1 MITPW
6 DPWASHSSRSRAV
19 ARTTISDFV
28 IWAKQI
34 HDDEGIGQRIAD
46 LGAGQTIDLVVDGVR
61 GVWRKMDDGKD
72 GRPTRGIRPLGQTQA
87 FWRTLY
93 ESRRGDVVTLE
104 LPVDETRPAREPAV
118 VFPPLSRTEEERR
131 AALQALLDAGR
142 QGWRS
147 DGRRLSRDEMHERG

>member
-1 MITPW
+1 
-6 DPWASHSSRSRAV
+6 V

-34 HDDEGIGQRIAD
+34 HDDEDIGQRIAA
-46 LGAGQTIDLVVDGVR
+46 LNAGQTIDLIVDGIR

-87 FWRTLY
+87 FWRSLY

-104 LPVDETRPAREPAV
+104 LPSNEGRIPRAPTLLS
-118 VFPPLSRTEEERR
+118 PPLGRTDVERR
-131 AALQALLDAGR
+131 AALDAILDLGL

-147 DGRRLSRDEMHERG
+147 DDAYGSRDELHDR

>member
-1 MITPW
+1 M
-6 DPWASHSSRSRAV
+6 

-34 HDDEGIGQRIAD
+34 HDDENIGQRIAA
-46 LGAGQTIDLVVDGVR
+46 LNAGQTIDLIVDGVR

-93 ESRRGDVVTLE
+93 ESRRGDVVTVE
-104 LPVDETRPAREPAV
+104 LPVDEAWSDREAAR
-118 VFPPLSRTEEERR
+118 VFPPLARTEEERR
-131 AALQALLDAGR
+131 EALRALLDAGK

-147 DGRRLSRDEMHERG
+147 DGPRMTRDEMHERG

>member
-1 MITPW
+1 
-6 DPWASHSSRSRAV
+6 V

-34 HDDEGIGQRIAD
+34 HDDEDIRQRIAA
-46 LGAGQTIDLVVDGVR
+46 LRAGQTIDLIVDGVR

-72 GRPTRGIRPLGQTQA
+72 GRPTRGIRPLGQMQA
-87 FWRTLY
+87 FWRALY
-93 ESRRGDVVTLE
+93 ESRRGDVVSME
-104 LPVDETRPAREPAV
+104 LPEDQDQARAPAV

-131 AALQALLDAGR
+131 IALQALLDAGR

-147 DGRRLSRDEMHERG
+147 EGPRMTRDEMHERG

>member
-1 MITPW
+1 M
-6 DPWASHSSRSRAV
+6 

-34 HDDEGIGQRIAD
+34 HDDEDLGQRIAA
-46 LGAGQTIDLVVDGVR
+46 LNAGQTIDLIVDGVR

-72 GRPTRGIRPLGQTQA
+72 GRPTRGVRPLGQAQV
-87 FWRTLY
+87 FWRALY
-93 ESRRGDVVTLE
+93 ESRRGDVVTVE
-104 LPVDETRPAREPAV
+104 LPVDETRPAGERAM
-118 VFPPLSRTEEERR
+118 VFPPMARTEEERR

-147 DGRRLSRDEMHERG
+147 DGRRMTRDEMHERG